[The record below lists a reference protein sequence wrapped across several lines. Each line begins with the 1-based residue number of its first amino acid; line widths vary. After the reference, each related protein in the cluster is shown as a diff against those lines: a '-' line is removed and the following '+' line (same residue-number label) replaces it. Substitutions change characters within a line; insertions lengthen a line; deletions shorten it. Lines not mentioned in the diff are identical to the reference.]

1 MRRAI
6 GSSCRLLLLLHILI
20 LLFMIPFLPLQQ
32 INHRYEPA
40 LSAAIQ
46 RVVDSGWYLLG
57 KEVERFEH
65 DFAAYVGT
73 SHCVGVAN
81 GLDALTLALMAMK
94 DYFGWETEA
103 QVIVPNMTFVA
114 TAEAVVRAGLVPVFA
129 EVDDSALLT
138 VEAVD
143 AVYTP
148 RVRAVIP
155 VHLYGKM
162 APMPALKDWADA
174 HQVQLLEDA
183 AQAHGAACEGIKAGA
198 WGIMAAFSFYPGKNL
213 GALGDGGAVTVS
225 NEALARRVR
234 MLANYGAER
243 KYHHTALGMN
253 SRLDEIQAAVLN
265 VKLPHLDAD
274 NRRRREIAAIYASH
288 ISHPLVRLPYD
299 GETETSVFHIYAL
312 RTAHREALQA
322 HLAEA
327 GIQTLIHYPFALTQQ
342 PALAPYAS
350 EAGTSESPS
359 WALKWAAEELSLP
372 ISPVMTDAEALE
384 VCEVVNSFRA

>member
-1 MRRAI
+1 
-6 GSSCRLLLLLHILI
+6 
-20 LLFMIPFLPLQQ
+20 MIPFLPLQQ

-46 RVVDSGWYLLG
+46 RVVNSGWYLLG

-103 QVIVPNMTFVA
+103 QVIVPNMTIVA

-162 APMPALKDWADA
+162 APMPALKAWADA

-274 NRRRREIAAIYASH
+274 NRRRSEIAAIYASH

-322 HLAEA
+322 HLAAA

-342 PALAPYAS
+342 PAL
-350 EAGTSESPS
+350 
-359 WALKWAAEELSLP
+359 AAEELSLP

>member
-1 MRRAI
+1 
-6 GSSCRLLLLLHILI
+6 
-20 LLFMIPFLPLQQ
+20 MIPFLPLQQ

-162 APMPALKDWADA
+162 APMPALKAWADA
-174 HQVQLLEDA
+174 H
-183 AQAHGAACEGIKAGA
+183 
-198 WGIMAAFSFYPGKNL
+198 KNNCCKMRHRHMVL
-213 GALGDGGAVTVS
+213 HAKVS
-225 NEALARRVR
+225 
-234 MLANYGAER
+234 
-243 KYHHTALGMN
+243 K
-253 SRLDEIQAAVLN
+253 
-265 VKLPHLDAD
+265 
-274 NRRRREIAAIYASH
+274 
-288 ISHPLVRLPYD
+288 LVR
-299 GETETSVFHIYAL
+299 GESWRHSVFIL
-312 RTAHREALQA
+312 EKILAH
-322 HLAEA
+322 
-327 GIQTLIHYPFALTQQ
+327 
-342 PALAPYAS
+342 
-350 EAGTSESPS
+350 
-359 WALKWAAEELSLP
+359 WA
-372 ISPVMTDAEALE
+372 T
-384 VCEVVNSFRA
+384 VVR